1 MSTHR
6 ETSPDAE
13 RDPDMVGV
21 EAAMHRAARRARQR
35 AQMAAPTTDVE
46 RPPGRPRGFRGA
58 RTRRDAHELSFSQA
72 QGYEDVPGP
81 LKLEELP
88 RDARTQI
95 WNLFF
100 EHISRSTRTVED
112 PSFALDTN
120 TLIATP
126 WYEILL
132 AKHLRLDR
140 GPLDEWDSEFSG
152 IRQGLREYV
161 EKRPFNKVFDLIQFV
176 MRHPQCPPAFIKQ
189 MKTTFADCQLAYTI
203 DVERPPTVIP
213 AVTPSEG
220 ATVVESL
227 QQLREAG
234 LDASAAHLREAS
246 GSINASD
253 WAGAVRESIHAV
265 ESVARQLDPGA
276 SSTLGPALD
285 SLKKRGRLHPALKK
299 AFGEL
304 YGYTSDEQG
313 IRHSRL
319 DQMKSPVGQDEAVFM
334 LGACASFASYL
345 WRKHKAGD
353 SR

>member
-35 AQMAAPTTDVE
+35 TQMAARTADGEQLPE
-46 RPPGRPRGFRGA
+46 RLPGSRGTP
-58 RTRRDAHELSFSQA
+58 TRRDARELSFSQV

-112 PSFALDTN
+112 WFAITPR
-120 TLIATP
+120 TSIAAP
-126 WYEILL
+126 WDEILL

-213 AVTPSEG
+213 AITPGEG